1 MKKSKYV
8 KQGYCPSCGSNQ
20 LKYNEDIIDGEYL
33 TYLYQ
38 CNSCSFEGEENYTIE
53 FNSHQYYVSP
63 QEGYDV
69 MYPGE
74 SLLQDR
80 LSFAEFQA
88 KHKKGRKKK

>member
-8 KQGYCPSCGSNQ
+8 KQGYCPSCGSHI
-20 LKYNEDIIDGEYL
+20 LIYDEHHIDGEYL
-33 TYLYQ
+33 TFFYQ
-38 CNSCSFEGEENYTIE
+38 CDSCSFEGEENYTIE
-53 FNSHQYYVSP
+53 FNSHQYYVNP
-63 QEGYDV
+63 HEGYDV

-88 KHKKGRKKK
+88 KYKKGKKKK